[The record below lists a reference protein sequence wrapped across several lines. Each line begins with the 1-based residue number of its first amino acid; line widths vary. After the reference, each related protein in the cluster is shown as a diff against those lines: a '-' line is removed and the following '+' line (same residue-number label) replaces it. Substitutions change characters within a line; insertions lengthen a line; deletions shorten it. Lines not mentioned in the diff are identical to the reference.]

1 MTVEIIGVALV
12 AIVPALLFLGWLAMV
27 ATVVAALGAASDAAL
42 DEITLL
48 RSTSSAA

>member
-1 MTVEIIGVALV
+1 MTVETIGVALV
-12 AIVPALLFLGWLAMV
+12 AIVPALLFLGWLAMM
-27 ATVVAALGAASDAAL
+27 AAVVAALGTSSDAAL

>member
-12 AIVPALLFLGWLAMV
+12 AIVPALLFLGWIAMM
-27 ATVVAALGAASDAAL
+27 AAVVAALSASSDTAL

-48 RSTSSAA
+48 RSSSSAA